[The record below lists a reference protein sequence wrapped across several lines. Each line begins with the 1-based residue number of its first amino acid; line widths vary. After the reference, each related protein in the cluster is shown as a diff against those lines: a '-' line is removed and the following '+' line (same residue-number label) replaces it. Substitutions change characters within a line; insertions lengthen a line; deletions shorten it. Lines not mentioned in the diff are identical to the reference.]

1 LCVRPGAAK
10 SQAEEHQRPQPGA
23 PQSTRLTSHPAV
35 NLGTQPMARKKGST
49 NFDAKLLV
57 NYSKRKPTDERE
69 RTGFVEPARWGQT
82 W

>member
-1 LCVRPGAAK
+1 
-10 SQAEEHQRPQPGA
+10 
-23 PQSTRLTSHPAV
+23 
-35 NLGTQPMARKKGST
+35 MARKKGST